1 MDTAH
6 QKGGRGIDRCNSA
19 SPTKLGSLS
28 ATHTHTAKAGRLNVA
43 KLGEES
49 FLKRGAAPGNVPSI
63 RPAWH
68 GKTRASTRGP
78 PRQIPGGRQARSG
91 GKAGEGIGS
100 SSGQCAERPLLY
112 AVKARRQPVSGRRHP
127 PHTIN
132 PCAPD
137 WGRRNGSY
145 RARPIGEAE
154 KSVAAKRRHI
164 TRRYTRRAHGLAP
177 PVSCRIFLA
186 VLQSVLV

>member
-6 QKGGRGIDRCNSA
+6 QKGERGIDRCNSA

-28 ATHTHTAKAGRLNVA
+28 ATHTHTAKAGWLNAA

-49 FLKRGAAPGNVPSI
+49 FPKRGAAPGNVPSI

-91 GKAGEGIGS
+91 GKLG
-100 SSGQCAERPLLY
+100 
-112 AVKARRQPVSGRRHP
+112 KA
-127 PHTIN
+127 
-132 PCAPD
+132 
-137 WGRRNGSY
+137 
-145 RARPIGEAE
+145 
-154 KSVAAKRRHI
+154 SVAAAGNVPRDRCCCQSKKTAGERTAAPSSHNQSLCTRLGKTKRKLQGSANRGS
-164 TRRYTRRAHGLAP
+164 REKRYR
-177 PVSCRIFLA
+177 
-186 VLQSVLV
+186 